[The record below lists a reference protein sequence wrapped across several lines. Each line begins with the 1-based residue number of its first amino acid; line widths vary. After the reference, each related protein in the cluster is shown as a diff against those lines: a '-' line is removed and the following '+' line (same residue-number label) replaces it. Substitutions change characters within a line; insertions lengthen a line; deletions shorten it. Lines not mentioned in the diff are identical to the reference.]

1 MFISD
6 VQAWSASTFGQ
17 CELGD
22 ARRTQRVVKMAASLA
37 SKLGQSVVKC
47 MDEDAEVEGA
57 YRLLRNPAV
66 SSQALAEGGYAAT
79 VEHARERETLLAVE
93 DTTSLSFSHG
103 VAEELGYIGAPK
115 QKKKGLQVQSVLLLD
130 GETKS
135 TVGLI
140 EQHRWYR
147 QASRL
152 KDKNQR
158 ARQPYEKKESYK
170 WQRSSQVVSERLG
183 ETMARTISV
192 CDRESDVYEY
202 LHYKVNA
209 GQRFVVR
216 THYNRKLDEEGGKL
230 YELARELQGAGQYQA
245 PIEQKG
251 GRRARTARLEVAYA
265 PVWLLAPD
273 RKQKMY
279 SPIEAT
285 VLICREVSRCEK
297 PVEWI
302 LLTTEPVHSAADAR
316 RIVGY
321 YEARWKIEEFH
332 KAWKSGGTQVE
343 KRRMQTADNLERLA
357 VILAFIAVRLLQ
369 LREVVQ
375 VDKSLAKQDC
385 SSILTETQWRVLWR
399 KQEKR
404 AYRKKTPPTIEWAY
418 YALARLGGWKDSKR
432 TGRVGWNALWEGW
445 FKLDMLVEGYELA
458 QNEQ

>member
-1 MFISD
+1 MYISD
-6 VQAWSASTFGQ
+6 VQSWSESTFGE

-22 ARRTQRVVKMAASLA
+22 TRRTQRLVKMAASLA
-37 SKLGQSVVKC
+37 SKIGQSVAKC
-47 MDEDAEVEGA
+47 MDEEAEVEGA
-57 YRLLRNPAV
+57 YRLLRNPNV
-66 SSQALAEGGYAAT
+66 SSQAIAEGGYAAT
-79 VEHARERETLLAVE
+79 AQRARELERLLAVE
-93 DTTSLSFSHG
+93 DTTSLNFSHG
-103 VAEELGYIGAPK
+103 VGEELGYIGPPK
-115 QKKKGLQVQSVLLLD
+115 QKKRGIQVHSVLLLN
-130 GETKS
+130 GETRE
-135 TVGLI
+135 TLGLI
-140 EQHRWYR
+140 EQHRWNR

-170 WQRSSQVVSERLG
+170 WQRSSEAVCERLG
-183 ETMARTISV
+183 ETMSRTISV

-245 PIEQKG
+245 HIEQKG
-251 GRRARTARLEVAYA
+251 GRRARTVTLEVAYA
-265 PVWLLAPD
+265 PVRLLAPD
-273 RKQKMY
+273 RKKKGL

-285 VLICREVSRCEK
+285 VVICREVSSCAK

-302 LLTTEPVHSAADAR
+302 LLTTEPVDSAEDAR

-369 LREVVQ
+369 LREVVLEG
-375 VDKSLAKQDC
+375 KPLASQDC

-399 KQEKR
+399 KGEKR
-404 AYRKKTPPTIEWAY
+404 TYRKKTPPTIEWAY

-432 TGRVGWNALWEGW
+432 TGRVGWNALWDGW

-458 QNEQ
+458 QYEQ